1 MKRRSPALMSFVF
14 AAAIAAGAYYSSSS
28 GSPVTLTTEAATRGN
43 IVIAVSAT
51 GTLQAVTTV
60 QVGSQVSGT
69 IESLG
74 ADFNQLVK
82 KADVL
87 ATLDQSVYV
96 SALDQARAALVD
108 TGAV

>member
-1 MKRRSPALMSFVF
+1 MKRKTLTLLALIVTATISL
-14 AAAIAAGAYYSSSS
+14 GAYYSRRPDAAPS
-28 GSPVTLTTEAATRGN
+28 LTTEAATRGA
-43 IVIAVSAT
+43 IVTRISAT

-69 IESLG
+69 IESLR

-82 KADVL
+82 KGDVL

-96 SALDQARAALVD
+96 SALD
-108 TGAV
+108 